1 MKVNFK
7 REKGITLVALV
18 VTIVILLIL
27 AGISIATLT
36 QTGLFGKVKLAKSKY
51 KNSEELENT
60 TLKEYEEKVSS
71 YIGSASR
78 NDGKSEESEY
88 IKSVNFS
95 VNIGKNEIDIT
106 INTSIDDTSKI
117 LGYHYFVKD
126 ENNKNVIKSG
136 MTMSNQ
142 IKVEGL
148 KADTKYNVLIMAY
161 DIDNNYKIAEIQQI
175 QTLSAPAIEI
185 ISTYKTSSINKNGSA
200 TAEDITNVLFDGN
213 IKNGGKYTGLL
224 IGVGNLEININR
236 KVKIYAYSNLYTDS
250 AGRSGKNLVVQKY
263 DGNSY
268 QDYTTV
274 STNYSGNKYELVTL
288 EPGQYKIKAAS
299 LYVAFDEW
307 EYKVIK

>member
-7 REKGITLVALV
+7 MKKGITLVALV

-27 AGISIATLT
+27 AGISISTVT
-36 QTGLFGKVKLAKSKY
+36 QTGLFEKAKLAKDKY

-71 YIGSASR
+71 YIGGSSR
-78 NDGKSEESEY
+78 NNGKSEESEY

-106 INTSIDDTSKI
+106 INTRIDDISKI
-117 LGYHYFVKD
+117 LGYHYFIKD
-126 ENNKNVIKSG
+126 ENNRNVIKSG

-148 KADTKYNVLIMAY
+148 KADTKYNVLIVAY

-185 ISTYKTSSINKNGSA
+185 ISTYKISSINKNGSA

-213 IKNGGKYTGLL
+213 IKNGRIIYGL
-224 IGVGNLEININR
+224 INR
-236 KVKIYAYSNLYTDS
+236 
-250 AGRSGKNLVVQKY
+250 
-263 DGNSY
+263 
-268 QDYTTV
+268 
-274 STNYSGNKYELVTL
+274 
-288 EPGQYKIKAAS
+288 
-299 LYVAFDEW
+299 
-307 EYKVIK
+307 

>member
-27 AGISIATLT
+27 AGISISTLT
-36 QTGLFGKVKLAKSKY
+36 QTGLFGKVKLAKGEY

-78 NDGKSEESEY
+78 NEGDSKESEY

-106 INTSIDDTSKI
+106 INTSIDDISKI

-136 MTMSNQ
+136 MTMLNQ

-213 IKNGGKYTGLL
+213 IKNGRIIYGL
-224 IGVGNLEININR
+224 INR
-236 KVKIYAYSNLYTDS
+236 
-250 AGRSGKNLVVQKY
+250 
-263 DGNSY
+263 
-268 QDYTTV
+268 
-274 STNYSGNKYELVTL
+274 
-288 EPGQYKIKAAS
+288 
-299 LYVAFDEW
+299 
-307 EYKVIK
+307 

>member
-7 REKGITLVALV
+7 MKKGITLVALV

-27 AGISIATLT
+27 AGISISTLT
-36 QTGLFGKVKLAKSKY
+36 QTGLFEKAKLAKDKY

-71 YIGSASR
+71 YIGGSSR
-78 NDGKSEESEY
+78 NNGKSEESEY

-106 INTSIDDTSKI
+106 INTRIDDISKI
-117 LGYHYFVKD
+117 LGYHYFIKD
-126 ENNKNVIKSG
+126 ENNRNVIKSG

-148 KADTKYNVLIMAY
+148 KADTKYNVLIVAY

-185 ISTYKTSSINKNGSA
+185 ISTYKISSINKNGSA

-213 IKNGGKYTGLL
+213 IKNGRIIYGL
-224 IGVGNLEININR
+224 INR
-236 KVKIYAYSNLYTDS
+236 
-250 AGRSGKNLVVQKY
+250 
-263 DGNSY
+263 
-268 QDYTTV
+268 
-274 STNYSGNKYELVTL
+274 
-288 EPGQYKIKAAS
+288 
-299 LYVAFDEW
+299 
-307 EYKVIK
+307 